1 MQVRTVLSHV
11 LVACLAGATLVA
23 CSDDGPPS
31 PEPTP
36 TASTPTASQPP
47 SPRSGPLRLS
57 VYGVP
62 STLDAYRDVA
72 RAFTAESDVAVDL
85 QTYPDARRAAAAA
98 RQALE
103 GAGPAPDV
111 FLLDNAYLPDLLT
124 TGRLQHVDLA
134 LEARGLQFGDGY
146 QRVALT
152 GFSADAVLQCMPV
165 DMSPHVLVIN
175 RDHVRPRD
183 LEVRGVP
190 LPEEGQWTFEDF
202 DAAAR
207 LISREHQDEPDF
219 RAVHLP
225 TDIRLLTAFIRSA
238 GGDIVDDVDDPTSL
252 TLDSDEA
259 REALLAYVGLARQRA
274 VALTAEEAETTSPLD
289 RFGRGELAMM
299 FGTRANVP
307 ALRESDVPFD
317 VMPLPSFGSY
327 RTVADISG
335 LCVDEQSGRLEDAL
349 DLVAFVAGN
358 DGSTTLARS
367 GAVLPANLDV
377 AFSPAVV
384 QRGQRP
390 RSVQV
395 FGEALKRSGLMPF
408 STTWRPVADGVEAF
422 VTRLMGNRRD
432 LARVLERRL
441 PLLDE
446 RSQAVF
452 EGAAEVQ

>member
-1 MQVRTVLSHV
+1 
-11 LVACLAGATLVA
+11 
-23 CSDDGPPS
+23 
-31 PEPTP
+31 
-36 TASTPTASQPP
+36 
-47 SPRSGPLRLS
+47 
-57 VYGVP
+57 
-62 STLDAYRDVA
+62 
-72 RAFTAESDVAVDL
+72 
-85 QTYPDARRAAAAA
+85 
-98 RQALE
+98 
-103 GAGPAPDV
+103 
-111 FLLDNAYLPDLLT
+111 
-124 TGRLQHVDLA
+124 
-134 LEARGLQFGDGY
+134 
-146 QRVALT
+146 
-152 GFSADAVLQCMPV
+152 
-165 DMSPHVLVIN
+165 
-175 RDHVRPRD
+175 
-183 LEVRGVP
+183 
-190 LPEEGQWTFEDF
+190 
-202 DAAAR
+202 
-207 LISREHQDEPDF
+207 
-219 RAVHLP
+219 
-225 TDIRLLTAFIRSA
+225 
-238 GGDIVDDVDDPTSL
+238 
-252 TLDSDEA
+252 
-259 REALLAYVGLARQRA
+259 
-274 VALTAEEAETTSPLD
+274 
-289 RFGRGELAMM
+289 
-299 FGTRANVP
+299 VP